1 MNISKLKKIAA
12 FILMVLVTMGL
23 QAQTGIDSPYSRFG
37 IGQLENKSVNA
48 RLKAMGGISNAVG
61 SNSFINTSNPATYAR
76 FDSLSFLF
84 NAGVSA
90 GSATLRTS
98 TQSESASNSRLSYMS
113 VGFPVTPWWRGSAGL
128 LPYSSVAYDVL
139 IPYQNE
145 LTGNYAKT
153 FTGSGGLNRFYVGS
167 ALAITKNLS
176 VGVNANYIFGKSIN
190 NVLLHFFDSVYY
202 ANTKIENQIQVN
214 SFLFDYGLFYMTG
227 IGSDF
232 NLHAGISYSQEMN
245 LTAKREFAV
254 KSISGGVSGNLEL
267 VRDTIEYRPEE
278 KGKLTMPQGLG
289 LGLAIEKKNSWLV
302 GADFNWQNWE
312 KFEAFGQSD
321 SLTNAWNIA
330 IGGQYTPP
338 HTSIS
343 KYWKRITY
351 RAGLRYD
358 QTYLNLRGEAINEFG
373 ISFGMG
379 LPVPRSLTSVDVSLE
394 LGRRGTVANNLVQE
408 TFVNFTL
415 GVAIYER
422 WFVKRRYH

>member
-37 IGQLENKSVNA
+37 IGQLENKSANA
-48 RLKAMGGISNAVG
+48 RLRAMGGISNAIG

-76 FDSLSFLF
+76 FDSMSFLF

-98 TQSESASNSRLSYMS
+98 TQSETASNARLTYMS
-113 VGFPVTPWWRGSAGL
+113 IGFPVTPWLRASAGL
-128 LPYSSVAYDVL
+128 LPYSSIAYDVL
-139 IPYQNE
+139 IPFQNE
-145 LTGNYAKT
+145 LTGNYAKA
-153 FTGSGGLNRFYVGS
+153 FSGSGGLNRFYVGS
-167 ALAITKNLS
+167 ALSISKNLS
-176 VGVNANYIFGKSIN
+176 VGVNANYVFGKSSN
-190 NVLLHFFDSVYY
+190 SVLLHFFDSVYY

-214 SFLFDYGLFYMTG
+214 SFLFDYGLFYMADL
-227 IGSDF
+227 GSDY
-232 NLHAGISYSQEMN
+232 NLHAGISYKQEMN
-245 LTAKREFAV
+245 LKAKREFAV
-254 KSISGGVSGNLEL
+254 KSISGGVNGNLEL
-267 VRDTIEYRPEE
+267 VRDTIDYRPEE
-278 KGKLTMPQGLG
+278 KGELLLPQGIG

-330 IGGQYTPP
+330 VGGQYTPP

-373 ISFGMG
+373 ISFGLG

>member
-23 QAQTGIDSPYSRFG
+23 YAQTGIDSPYSRFG
-37 IGQLENKSVNA
+37 IGQLENKSANA
-48 RLKAMGGISNAVG
+48 RLKAMGGISNAIG
-61 SNSFINTSNPATYAR
+61 SNSFINNSNPATYAR

-98 TQSESASNSRLSYMS
+98 TQSESASNSRLTYMS
-113 VGFPVTPWWRGSAGL
+113 VGFPVTPWWRASAGL

-139 IPYQNE
+139 IPIQNE

-153 FTGSGGLNRFYVGS
+153 FSGSGGLNRFYVGS
-167 ALAITKNLS
+167 AIAITKSLS
-176 VGVNANYIFGKSIN
+176 VGVNANYVFGKSN
-190 NVLLHFFDSVYY
+190 NDVLLHFFDSVYY
-202 ANTKIENQIQVN
+202 ANTKIENKIQVN
-214 SFLFDYGLFYMTG
+214 SFMFDYGLFYVAD
-227 IGSDF
+227 IGNNF

-245 LTAKREFAV
+245 LTAKREYAV
-254 KSISGGVSGNLEL
+254 KSITGGVNGNLEL
-267 VRDTIEYRPEE
+267 IRDTIDYRPEE
-278 KGKLTMPQGLG
+278 EGKLIMPQGIG

>member
-48 RLKAMGGISNAVG
+48 RLKAMGGISNAMG
-61 SNSFINTSNPATYAR
+61 SNSFINTNNPATYAR

-98 TQSESASNSRLSYMS
+98 IQSESASNSRLSYMS
-113 VGFPVTPWWRGSAGL
+113 VGFPVTPWWRASAGL
-128 LPYSSVAYDVL
+128 LPYSSISYDVL

-167 ALAITKNLS
+167 AFAITENLS
-176 VGVNANYIFGKSIN
+176 VGVNANYVFGKSSN
-190 NVLLHFFDSVYY
+190 NVLLHFFDSIYY

-214 SFLFDYGLFYMTG
+214 SFLFDYGLFYMTD
-227 IGSDF
+227 IGNNF
-232 NLHAGISYSQEMN
+232 NLHVGLSYNQGMN
-245 LTAKREFAV
+245 LAAKREFAV
-254 KSISGGVSGNLEL
+254 KSISGGLNGNLEL

-278 KGKLTMPQGLG
+278 KGELSMPQGIG
-289 LGLAIEKKNSWLV
+289 LGLAIEKKKIWLI

-330 IGGQYTPP
+330 VGGQYTPP

-358 QTYLNLRGEAINEFG
+358 QTYLNLRGEPISEFG